1 MELKD
6 LIKKTLIQVACG
18 VDSAQDE
25 MGVLGA
31 SVGGNYPLVIK
42 FDVVVTTDDQMKV
55 VTSLTDESMTSD
67 VVPPVGVHR
76 IAVEVP
82 FTLPDH
88 HSAGGKKEALQDK
101 KQSLIEQRIER
112 FTSPFD

>member
-1 MELKD
+1 MELKE

-18 VDSAQDE
+18 VDAAKVE
-25 MGVLGA
+25 MGAMGS
-31 SVGGNYPLVIK
+31 SVDDARPLVVR
-42 FDVVVTTDDQMKV
+42 FDVLVTNDDEMKV
-55 VTSLTDESMTSD
+55 VASRDNE
-67 VVPPVGVHR
+67 VVASNVALPEGVHR

-82 FTLPDH
+82 FTLPVH
-88 HSAGGKKEALQDK
+88 HSVGKDSLKDK